1 MSKAIL
7 VVFIF
12 AVLFVA
18 KMQKAAAKTTN
29 AAEDNLN
36 SMCEAVLQLWP
47 KFYDPYS
54 FTSAALNAYK
64 KYHKLVQSY
73 QMTSH
78 RRAKE
83 LQLAKLQSDM
93 QALNSV
99 LIVLRNMFRKLYW
112 TLNDDDEEVSGAFG
126 NNHDCKTY
134 SITVSANKYTFSVS
148 VVIETENPWTLRM
161 RKVKKNI
168 TTMSE
173 LCDAVRAGCRMITL
187 MADLKLI

>member
-1 MSKAIL
+1 M
-7 VVFIF
+7 F

-18 KMQKAAAKTTN
+18 KTKK
-29 AAEDNLN
+29 AAEDKLN
-36 SMCEAVLQLWP
+36 SMYETVLQLWP
-47 KFYDPYS
+47 NFYDSYPY
-54 FTSAALNAYK
+54 TSAQAYK
-64 KYHKLVQSY
+64 KYQKLVQSY

-78 RRAKE
+78 SRATE

-112 TLNDDDEEVSGAFG
+112 TLNDDDEEVHGAFG

-134 SITVSANKYTFSVS
+134 SITVSANKYTFSVY

-173 LCDAVRAGCRMITL
+173 LCDAVRAGWRMITL
-187 MADLKLI
+187 MVDLKLI